1 MTEQTRG
8 PATPHLCEA
17 LGPLVYVLQKLQR
30 QKVYSANDKFIP
42 AQSPKVV
49 MPGST
54 FAFT

>member
-17 LGPLVYVLQKLQR
+17 LGSLVYVLQKLR
-30 QKVYSANDKFIP
+30 WQKVYNANRKLIP